1 MSARD
6 FQLEQH
12 STISGT
18 SFVDAYRWMFLA
30 RTFEDKIGALFRAG
44 KVVGGVYLG
53 RGQEAFS
60 VSLGV
65 QLERAKGDVFGG
77 LIRDQGGR
85 MAFGE
90 DLIDSARTYL
100 GSVEGPM
107 HGRDGNIHRGRP
119 SEGMPAMI
127 SHLGASVSVV
137 NGMLIGK
144 RFRGESGFVGGVT
157 AGDGATSTGAFH
169 EGLNQ
174 AAVENLPLVVAVAD
188 NQFAYSTPTDRQYA
202 CEDLVSRAAG
212 YGVKGYS
219 IDGTDL
225 SQCLSTFRAAIDEA
239 RAGNGPQLVVGKLLR
254 LSGHGEHDDAS
265 YVPGSVKA
273 GHFGRDCI
281 KVAREQILSEDW
293 ATEEFLS
300 ELEREVQQSVED
312 NVSQAQGEEAPDP
325 SRDDWRAM
333 ATASLIEGDH

>member
-1 MSARD
+1 MSRQD
-6 FQLEQH
+6 FQPEQQIPF
-12 STISGT
+12 SATT
-18 SFVDAYRWMFLA
+18 FVDAYRWMFFA
-30 RTFEDKIGALFRAG
+30 RTFEEKIGALFRAG

-60 VSLGV
+60 VSLGS
-65 QLERAKGDVFGG
+65 QLERTRGDVFAG

-85 MAFGE
+85 IAFGE
-90 DLIDSARTYL
+90 ELIDSARTYL
-100 GSVEGPM
+100 GSVKGPM

-119 SEGMPAMI
+119 KEGMPAMI

-174 AAVENLPLVVAVAD
+174 AAVENLPLVVSVAD

-202 CEDLVSRAAG
+202 CEHLVDRAAG
-212 YGVKGYS
+212 YGVKGYA

-225 SQCLSTFRAAIDEA
+225 AESLTVFRKAIDEA
-239 RAGNGPQLVVGKLLR
+239 RSGNGPQLVVGKLLR

-265 YVPGSVKA
+265 YVPNSVKA
-273 GHFGRDCI
+273 GRYGRDCLS
-281 KVAREQILSEDW
+281 VAREQILSNDW
-293 ATEEFLS
+293 ATAEFLDQ
-300 ELEREVQQSVED
+300 LEQDVQETVEA
-312 NVSQAQGEEAPDP
+312 NVSQAQAEEAPDP
-325 SRDDWRAM
+325 SQDDWKAI
-333 ATASLIEGDH
+333 ATSSLIEGDH

>member
-1 MSARD
+1 
-6 FQLEQH
+6 
-12 STISGT
+12 
-18 SFVDAYRWMFLA
+18 MFFA
-30 RTFEDKIGALFRAG
+30 RTFEEKIGALFRAG

-60 VSLGV
+60 VSLGS
-65 QLERAKGDVFGG
+65 QLERTRGDVFAG

-85 MAFGE
+85 IAFGE
-90 DLIDSARTYL
+90 ELIDSARTYL
-100 GSVEGPM
+100 GSVKGPM

-119 SEGMPAMI
+119 KEGMPAMI

-174 AAVENLPLVVAVAD
+174 AAVENLPLVVSVAD

-202 CEDLVSRAAG
+202 CEHLVDRAAG
-212 YGVKGYS
+212 YGVKGYA

-225 SQCLSTFRAAIDEA
+225 AESLTVFRKAIDEA
-239 RAGNGPQLVVGKLLR
+239 RSGNGPQLVVGKLLR

-265 YVPGSVKA
+265 YVPNSVKA
-273 GHFGRDCI
+273 GRYGRDCLS
-281 KVAREQILSEDW
+281 VAREQILSNDW
-293 ATEEFLS
+293 ATAEFLDQ
-300 ELEREVQQSVED
+300 LEQDVQETVEA
-312 NVSQAQGEEAPDP
+312 NVSQAQAEEAPDP
-325 SRDDWRAM
+325 SQDDWKAI
-333 ATASLIEGDH
+333 ATSSLIEGDH

>member
-1 MSARD
+1 MSRQD
-6 FQLEQH
+6 FQPEQQIQF
-12 STISGT
+12 SATT
-18 SFVDAYRWMFLA
+18 FVDAYRWMFFA
-30 RTFEDKIGALFRAG
+30 RTFEEKIGALFRAG

-60 VSLGV
+60 VSLGL
-65 QLERAKGDVFGG
+65 QLERTRGDVFAG

-85 MAFGE
+85 IAFGE
-90 DLIDSARTYL
+90 ELIDSARTYL
-100 GSVEGPM
+100 GSVKGPM

-119 SEGMPAMI
+119 KEGMPAMI

-174 AAVENLPLVVAVAD
+174 AAVENLPLVISVAD

-202 CEDLVSRAAG
+202 CEHLVDRAAG
-212 YGVKGYS
+212 YGVKGYA

-225 SQCLSTFRAAIDEA
+225 AESLTVFRRAIDEA
-239 RAGNGPQLVVGKLLR
+239 RSGNGPQLVVGRLLR

-265 YVPGSVKA
+265 YVPNSVKA
-273 GHFGRDCI
+273 GRYGRDCLS
-281 KVAREQILSEDW
+281 VAREQILSNEW
-293 ATEEFLS
+293 ATAEFLDQ
-300 ELEREVQQSVED
+300 LEQDVQKTVEA
-312 NVSQAQGEEAPDP
+312 NVSQAQAEEAPDP
-325 SRDDWRAM
+325 SRDDWKAIS
-333 ATASLIEGDH
+333 TSSLIEGDH

>member
-1 MSARD
+1 MSRQD
-6 FQLEQH
+6 FQPEQQIQF
-12 STISGT
+12 SATT
-18 SFVDAYRWMFLA
+18 FVDAYRWMFFA
-30 RTFEDKIGALFRAG
+30 RTFEEKIGALFRAG

-60 VSLGV
+60 VSLGL
-65 QLERAKGDVFGG
+65 QLERTRGDVFAG

-85 MAFGE
+85 IAFGE
-90 DLIDSARTYL
+90 ELIDSARTYL
-100 GSVEGPM
+100 GSVKGPM

-119 SEGMPAMI
+119 KEGMPAMI

-174 AAVENLPLVVAVAD
+174 AAVENLPLVISVAD

-202 CEDLVSRAAG
+202 CEHLVDRAAG
-212 YGVKGYS
+212 YGVKGYA

-225 SQCLSTFRAAIDEA
+225 AESLTVFRRAIDEA
-239 RAGNGPQLVVGKLLR
+239 RSGNGPQLVVGRLLR

-265 YVPGSVKA
+265 YVPNSVKA
-273 GHFGRDCI
+273 GRYGRDCLS
-281 KVAREQILSEDW
+281 VAREQILSNEW
-293 ATEEFLS
+293 ATVEFLDQ
-300 ELEREVQQSVED
+300 LEQDVQKTVEA
-312 NVSQAQGEEAPDP
+312 NVSQAQAEEAPDP
-325 SRDDWRAM
+325 SRDDWKAIS
-333 ATASLIEGDH
+333 TSSLIEGDH

>member
-1 MSARD
+1 MSD
-6 FQLEQH
+6 QDSQSEQEIP
-12 STISGT
+12 ISAT
-18 SFVDAYRWMFLA
+18 TFVEAYRWMSFA
-30 RTFEDKIGALFRAG
+30 RTFEEKIGALFRAG

-60 VSLGV
+60 VSLGM
-65 QLERAKGDVFGG
+65 QLERKRGDVFAG

-85 MAFGE
+85 IAFGE
-90 DLIDSARTYL
+90 ELIDSARTYL
-100 GSVEGPM
+100 GSVKGPM
-107 HGRDGNIHRGRP
+107 QGRDGNIHRGRP
-119 SEGMPAMI
+119 AEGMPAMI

-174 AAVENLPLVVAVAD
+174 AAVENLPLVIAVAD

-202 CEDLVSRAAG
+202 CEHLVDRAAG
-212 YGVKGYS
+212 YGVKGYA

-225 SQCLSTFRAAIDEA
+225 LESLTVFRRAIDEA
-239 RAGNGPQLVVGKLLR
+239 RRGNGPQLVVGKLLR

-265 YVPGSVKA
+265 YVPNSVKA
-273 GHFGRDCI
+273 GRYGCDCLQ
-281 KVAREQILSEDW
+281 VAREQILSNDW
-293 ATEEFLS
+293 ATAEVLDK
-300 ELEREVQQSVED
+300 LEQEVQKTVEA
-312 NVSQAQGEEAPDP
+312 NVSRAQAEEAPDP
-325 SRDDWRAM
+325 SKDGWRAI
-333 ATASLIEGDH
+333 ATSSLLEGDH

>member
-1 MSARD
+1 MSARE
-6 FQLEQH
+6 FQPEQQ
-12 STISGT
+12 TANNGAV
-18 SFVDAYRWMFLA
+18 FVDAYRWMYLA
-30 RTFEDKIGALFRAG
+30 RAFEDKIGSLFRAG

-60 VSLGV
+60 VSLGM
-65 QLERAKGDVFGG
+65 QLERTRGDIFGA

-85 MAFGE
+85 MAYGE
-90 DLIDSARTYL
+90 DLSDSARTYR

-144 RFRGESGFVGGVT
+144 RFHGESEFVGGVT

-202 CEDLVSRAAG
+202 CEDLVDRAVG

-219 IDGTDL
+219 IDGTNL
-225 SQCLSTFRAAIDEA
+225 SECLTTFRTAIDEA
-239 RAGNGPQLVVGKLLR
+239 RAGKGPQLVVGKLLR

-265 YVPGSVKA
+265 YVPDSVRA
-273 GHFGRDCI
+273 GRYGRDCI
-281 KVAREQILSEDW
+281 AVAREQILSEGW
-293 ATEEFLS
+293 ATEKFLS
-300 ELEREVQQSVED
+300 ELELEAQRSVEES
-312 NVSQAQGEEAPDP
+312 VSQAQGEDTPDP
-325 SRDDWRAM
+325 SRDDWKAM
-333 ATASLIEGDH
+333 ATASLIEGDQ